1 MQSNFEP
8 EPASAN
14 HDAAVKPKNK
24 SVFITG
30 ASGCVGHYMAESLL
44 DRTDYNLYLLMRDRR
59 KFKLKEFDSQRVT
72 IIEDTLHNI
81 ENYAEIL
88 GQMEYVV
95 SAAACWGGDDVYTT
109 NLDKTVALFNLLNP
123 TVCER
128 AIYFSTAS
136 ILDHHN
142 QVIKEAGEIG
152 TGYIRSKYLCLQAL
166 EASPIASC
174 LISVFPTL
182 VFGGAAD
189 KPYSHLSAG
198 LKDIAK
204 YVRYLRYFKTDG
216 SLHFIH
222 SSDIAQVVTSL
233 LTVETLPSAHPA
245 RFVLGMER
253 LTADVLIDQA
263 SIGLGMRPKSWRFDL
278 TPSLINLVIKVFK
291 IQMAEWDYFC
301 LQQRHFTYDVVRPET
316 FGLQSCYPQLKDL
329 FDEVA

>member
-1 MQSNFEP
+1 
-8 EPASAN
+8 
-14 HDAAVKPKNK
+14 
-24 SVFITG
+24 
-30 ASGCVGHYMAESLL
+30 MAESLL
-44 DRTDYNLYLLMRDRR
+44 ANTDYKLYLLMRDRQ
-59 KFKLKEFDSQRVT
+59 KFKLTGFDLQRVT

-81 ENYAEIL
+81 ENYAELL
-88 GQMEYVV
+88 GRMTYVI

-109 NLDKTVALFNLLNP
+109 NLDKTIALFNLVNP
-123 TVCER
+123 DICER

-136 ILDHHN
+136 ILDQHN

-166 EASPIASC
+166 EASPIAER

-216 SLHFIH
+216 SLHFVH
-222 SSDIAQVVTSL
+222 SSDIAQVITSL
-233 LTVETLPSAHPA
+233 LTVETLPAKHPA

-278 TPSLINLVIKVFK
+278 TPALINLVIKVFK

-316 FGLQSCYPQLKDL
+316 FGLKSHYPQLKDL
-329 FDEVA
+329 FAEVA